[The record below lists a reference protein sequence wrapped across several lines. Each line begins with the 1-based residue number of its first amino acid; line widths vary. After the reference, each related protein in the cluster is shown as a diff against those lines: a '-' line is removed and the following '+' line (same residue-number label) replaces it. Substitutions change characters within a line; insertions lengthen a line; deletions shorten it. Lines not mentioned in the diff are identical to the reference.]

1 MIQSLRWLD
10 VRMVYLVTSLFVIP
24 VCLLL
29 NTNHSRTSAYAF
41 YHHRLGCGRL
51 RAAWSVYLNHCM
63 FSWVVVDRFAVF
75 AGKHFRLETEGEEY
89 FRRLEAEPG
98 GFLVFS
104 SHIGCYE
111 VAGYSLIS
119 KTKRFNALVFGG
131 EKATVMA
138 GRQKVL
144 GHHNIRMIPVK
155 DDMSHLFLV
164 NKALDD
170 SEIVSMPADRII
182 GSAKTV
188 TVRFLGA
195 DARFPAGPFSVAAM
209 KGLDVLAVNV
219 MKTSARGYKVYVARL
234 SYDRRAPRRQQMQQL
249 ADSYVKELERR
260 VRQYPLQWFN
270 FHDFWS

>member
-1 MIQSLRWLD
+1 
-10 VRMVYLVTSLFVIP
+10 
-24 VCLLL
+24 
-29 NTNHSRTSAYAF
+29 
-41 YHHRLGCGRL
+41 
-51 RAAWSVYLNHCM
+51 
-63 FSWVVVDRFAVF
+63 
-75 AGKHFRLETEGEEY
+75 
-89 FRRLEAEPG
+89 
-98 GFLVFS
+98 
-104 SHIGCYE
+104 
-111 VAGYSLIS
+111 
-119 KTKRFNALVFGG
+119 
-131 EKATVMA
+131 MA

-188 TVRFLGA
+188 TARFLGA

-209 KGLDVLAVNV
+209 KGLDVLVVNV
-219 MKTSARGYKVYVARL
+219 MKTSARGY
-234 SYDRRAPRRQQMQQL
+234 
-249 ADSYVKELERR
+249 SYVKELERR

>member
-1 MIQSLRWLD
+1 
-10 VRMVYLVTSLFVIP
+10 
-24 VCLLL
+24 
-29 NTNHSRTSAYAF
+29 
-41 YHHRLGCGRL
+41 
-51 RAAWSVYLNHCM
+51 M

-111 VAGYSLIS
+111 VAGYSLTS

-188 TVRFLGA
+188 TARFLGA